1 MVFVGAVPEW
11 EEKNH
16 FYTEVVQKAVM
27 RKIIR
32 SRGCLPPSC
41 NVPVDNGG
49 TVFFR
54 YTPSS
59 DYGNTINVWINTPDF
74 SEAIGPVPATPVQT
88 ANAEACSV
96 DNRFD
101 LTIPQVELTDSAG
114 NKYTFSGVQHL
125 HRLNGPPARTEG
137 K

>member
-16 FYTEVVQKAVM
+16 FYTEVVQKA
-27 RKIIR
+27 
-32 SRGCLPPSC
+32 
-41 NVPVDNGG
+41 
-49 TVFFR
+49 
-54 YTPSS
+54 
-59 DYGNTINVWINTPDF
+59 INTPDF
-74 SEAIGPVPATPVQT
+74 SEAIGPVPATLVQT
-88 ANAEACSV
+88 ANAEACRV

-137 K
+137 R